1 MTLLVRQEYSYNRYV
16 TCDHFALDVA
26 HSRKS
31 KIQPGQLLRRNT
43 EPPHMMPDDALAAN
57 NQPTIAAR
65 QEFVAQ
71 AERRSTASIYIL
83 CRVLMEVIGQS
94 TLSCI
99 TPEMEEKLEG
109 MFVKV
114 LIKISFG
121 KMLNDEKSISN
132 NSFLFQFEPRL

>member
-1 MTLLVRQEYSYNRYV
+1 
-16 TCDHFALDVA
+16 
-26 HSRKS
+26 
-31 KIQPGQLLRRNT
+31 
-43 EPPHMMPDDALAAN
+43 MMPDDALAAN
-57 NQPTIAAR
+57 NQPPIAAR

-109 MFVKV
+109 
-114 LIKISFG
+114 IIFG
-121 KMLNDEKSISN
+121 QLLSV
-132 NSFLFQFEPRL
+132 FWGLF